1 MEENRIIES
10 VFDGGELLDDS
21 SYHRLFTDT
30 QIKARSRLVD
40 TSGEQWDIGE
50 DGPALINFNLIEQ
63 DNSELLDQVKY
74 LCARFVKSKSPDHT
88 VGVFRHVY
96 DFLNSCEVLDDEAG
110 ESLADALADE
120 ILGYFASNRKLHGED
135 KLSNLRLWYRLGV
148 MFKLPMFQREVGYA
162 LRRLKLAGHIKGLDV
177 LVHIEG
183 KSPLTSNQ
191 LSALRRL
198 LQDNGEHFV
207 VGDDYYW
214 KLAATWVFISLGVR
228 PKQLRLLMIEDLA
241 VNIDKETQRKTYLLN
256 VPSVKKRH
264 EKPRSQFKSR
274 PIPAFLGEMLEA
286 LKNYNIQWLA
296 NNGFDVDVRAI
307 PLFMPTTN
315 HHFRKSGSRIAL
327 YEHCFGCGAITGAP
341 DALLNHLNKIQAK
354 TGMNALELK
363 INPRRLRKTF
373 ATHAAACGTP
383 ATMLMELLDHE
394 DMQHVMVYYK
404 LGANF
409 AIKIN
414 RVYREELGDLLDCF
428 QGKISLREL
437 ADSNKNEQVFGPAN
451 LRKLVGIGFCATDG
465 RCKLAPP
472 YSCYTCR
479 KFEACKD
486 IKVHR
491 EVLDVMI
498 DDINQLFENNVAPG
512 KYDMEH
518 ISACRSLITQMENDQ

>member
-1 MEENRIIES
+1 MAENRIIKS
-10 VFDGGELLDDS
+10 VFDGGESLEDS
-21 SYHRLFTDT
+21 GYHRLFTDT

-50 DGPALINFNLIEQ
+50 DNSVLINFNLIDQ
-63 DNSELLDQVKY
+63 DNPELLDQVKY
-74 LCARFVKSKSPDHT
+74 LCARFVKSKSPTHALS
-88 VGVFRHVY
+88 VFKHVY
-96 DFLNSCEVLDDEAG
+96 DFLNSCEVLDDEEG

-135 KLSNLRLWYRLGV
+135 KLSRLRLWYRLGV
-148 MFKLPMFQREVGYA
+148 KFKLPMFQREVGYA
-162 LRRLKLAGHIKGLDV
+162 LRRLKLAGNIKGLDV

-183 KSPLTSNQ
+183 KSPLTSNK

-198 LQDNGEHFV
+198 LQDYAGHFA
-207 VGDDYYW
+207 VGDTYYW
-214 KLAATWVFISLGVR
+214 KLAATWVFLTLGIR
-228 PKQLRLLMIEDLA
+228 TKQLRLLMAQDLA
-241 VNIDKETQRKTYLLN
+241 VNIDRETQRKTYLLN

-264 EKPRSQFKSR
+264 EKPRTRFKSR
-274 PIPAFLGEMLEA
+274 PIPVFLGEMLEA
-286 LKNYNIQWLA
+286 LKNYNIQWLT
-296 NNGFDVDVRAI
+296 NNGFDVDASAI

-327 YEHCFGCGAITGAP
+327 YEHCFCTVTVSKAP
-341 DALLNHLNKIQAK
+341 DQLLERLNEIQAK
-354 TGMNALELK
+354 AGMNTLDLK

-451 LRKLVGIGFCATDG
+451 LRKLVGIGFCVTDG

-512 KYDMEH
+512 KYEMEH
-518 ISACRSLITQMENDQ
+518 ISACKSLITQMENDQ